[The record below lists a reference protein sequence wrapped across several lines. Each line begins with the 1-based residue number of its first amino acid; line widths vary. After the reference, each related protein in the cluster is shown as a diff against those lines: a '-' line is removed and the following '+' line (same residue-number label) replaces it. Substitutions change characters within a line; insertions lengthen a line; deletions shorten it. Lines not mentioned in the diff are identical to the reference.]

1 MKSKE
6 EFEKS
11 FFFFFVKYGE
21 MGVERRGSKY
31 SKHFTK

>member
-11 FFFFFVKYGE
+11 FFFFVKCVKMGE
-21 MGVERRGSKY
+21 MELKFLS
-31 SKHFTK
+31 F